1 MSQLSSIIKNHQTVC
16 WYPSAGAD
24 LNAINYWNKG
34 IGNKLEPTL
43 FILTDTA
50 YLLNKESL
58 TFYENDNVLYEI
70 PNEFI
75 ISKMK
80 QHIELPNTRD
90 EDERIKRWKNNY
102 IEANLI
108 KITNYTDLTCKNL
121 KRIIKL
127 GMKDIEDFYPALDN
141 YIKANYKTLIND
153 KDLIKLYK
161 IGKADI
167 NLIYQCL
174 DNYSVNVSNY
184 HLLKKENIEIILLN
198 AFNEDFYCFCVNN
211 SLNIDCII
219 LQRYFSDGYVFE
231 GRAESKVV
239 ETLKVKEGI
248 VNPNYSSYPIEANHY
263 ASFFWKNYGDQI
275 YNDKVAF
282 IKYK

>member
-34 IGNKLEPTL
+34 LGNKLEPTL

-58 TFYENDNVLYEI
+58 TFYENDKVLYEI

-75 ISKMK
+75 VSKMK

-90 EDERIKRWKNNY
+90 EDKRIKRWKNNY

-127 GMKDIEDFYPALDN
+127 GLKDIEDFYPDLDC
-141 YIKANYKTLIND
+141 YIKANYKTLINNEN
-153 KDLIKLYK
+153 LIKLYET
-161 IGKADI
+161 GKADI
-167 NLIYQCL
+167 RLIYQCL
-174 DNYSVNVSNY
+174 DNYSINTSIC
-184 HLLKKENIEIILLN
+184 HHLKKDKVEIILLN
-198 AFNEDFYCFCVNN
+198 TSNEEFYNFCINN
-211 SLNIDCII
+211 SLKIDCLL
-219 LQRYFSDGYVFE
+219 LQRYFTDGYVFE
-231 GRAESKVV
+231 ARSENKVV

-248 VNPNYSSYPIEANHY
+248 VNPNYSSYAIDTANY
-263 ASFFWKNYGDQI
+263 ASFFWKYYGDERDA
-275 YNDKVAF
+275 DKVAF